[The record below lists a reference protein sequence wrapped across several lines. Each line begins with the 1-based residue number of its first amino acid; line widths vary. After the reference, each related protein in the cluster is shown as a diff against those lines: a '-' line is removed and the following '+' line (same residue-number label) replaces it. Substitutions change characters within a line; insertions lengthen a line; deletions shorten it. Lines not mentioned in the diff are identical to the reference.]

1 MKFPYN
7 GGKWYIDKILA
18 TQLLTLVYNI
28 KKDWDFVLLI
38 SGDRMVRVG
47 KSVLGMTICSFLA
60 YAMGRYGIKTKF
72 DLEDVYFDNKV
83 MMSQVYDKPQYS
95 INMYDEGREGLAA
108 TKTMHLIQQD
118 ILDFFAE
125 CGQLNQIFVIVL
137 PDFFELKEPV
147 AIGRSEFLLNVYRKP
162 VAKEVDILGIGEKQP
177 VVGFQRGFFQLFNRQ
192 TKAKLYDKARTTR
205 RKNYGLIKANVI
217 GRFTNQYPLDE
228 ALYRAKKREALKRFQ
243 EKTKED
249 KVTLKEMKETK
260 LRNLIITKLHKESLT
275 EREIVKRMIDEYD
288 YKVSKTLVN
297 TVIRDS
303 KSKAAVA

>member
-1 MKFPYN
+1 MKFPFN
-7 GGKWYIDKILA
+7 GKEWYIDKILA

-47 KSVLGMTICSFLA
+47 KSVLGMTVCAFLC
-60 YAMGRYGIKTKF
+60 YAMNAYKIKTKF
-72 DLEDVYFDNKV
+72 DLDDIFFDNSI
-83 MMSQVYDKPQYS
+83 MMDTVYNKPQYA

-108 TKTMHLIQQD
+108 SKTMKSIQQD

-162 VAKEVDILGIGEKQP
+162 IAKEMDILGIGEKQP

-192 TKAKLYDKARTTR
+192 RKAQLFDKARTTR
-205 RKNYGLIKANVI
+205 RKNYGLVKANVI

-228 ALYRAKKREALKRFQ
+228 NLYRVKKMEALKRFQ
-243 EKTKED
+243 QKKE
-249 KVTLKEMKETK
+249 E
-260 LRNLIITKLHKESLT
+260 ESKPRKDT
-275 EREIVKRMIDEYD
+275 R
-288 YKVSKTLVN
+288 
-297 TVIRDS
+297 IRDKLILELYS
-303 KSKAAVA
+303 KKINQQEIANIMESKYDEQLTRQRINQIIHSFKQNQAIA